1 VSLTVA
7 GWLKQA
13 QACLLDSG
21 SDSARLDA
29 ELLLMHILQVNRAW
43 LFTWPEKEISP
54 DQTSRLSE
62 LLQRRDQGEPI
73 AYLTGVREFWSLPLK
88 VAPSTLIPRPDT
100 ETLIEW
106 ALSLTLPEHTRA
118 VDLGT
123 GTGAIALALA
133 SEHPTWQVSAVEFYS
148 EAVELAREN
157 AERLGL
163 AVKVEQGSWFEPV
176 QGTYDLIVSNP
187 PYIDPQDH
195 HLDEG
200 DVRFEPR
207 SALVANNGG
216 MSDLEHIIATA
227 PQYLND
233 NGWLLLEHGYNQADA
248 VCDCL
253 RQHGFVDVENR
264 RDLGGQPRI
273 SAGRWTGGW
282 VGHCAGKRNGDE
294 RYER

>member
-21 SDSARLDA
+21 SDSARLDT

-62 LLQRRDQGEPI
+62 LLQRRAQGEPI

-187 PYIDPQDH
+187 PYIDPNDH
-195 HLDEG
+195 HLNEG

-216 MSDLEHIIATA
+216 MSDIEHIIATA
-227 PQYLND
+227 PQYLNA
-233 NGWLLLEHGYNQADA
+233 NAWLLLEHGYDQADA

-253 RQHGFVDVENR
+253 RQHGFIDVENR

-273 SAGRWTGGW
+273 SAGRW

-294 RYER
+294 

>member
-1 VSLTVA
+1 MSLTVA
-7 GWLKQA
+7 DWLKQA
-13 QACLLDSG
+13 QVCLSDVDNENGS
-21 SDSARLDA
+21 SDSPRLDA

-43 LFTWPEKEISP
+43 LFTWPEKELSQ
-54 DQTSRLSE
+54 DQIAQLTT
-62 LLQRRDQGEPI
+62 LLERRKQGEPI

-106 ALSLTLPEHTRA
+106 VLSLPLPEQTRA

-133 SEHPTWQVSAVEFYS
+133 SEYSQWSVSAVEYNP
-148 EAVELAREN
+148 EAVLLAREN
-157 AERLGL
+157 VETLGFN
-163 AVKVEQGSWFEPV
+163 VQVEQGSWFEPLI
-176 QGTYDLIVSNP
+176 GSFDLIVSNP
-187 PYIDPQDH
+187 PYIDSHDH

-207 SALVANNGG
+207 SALVAEDKGL
-216 MSDLEHIIATA
+216 SDLEHIIENA
-227 PQYLND
+227 PQYLNN
-233 NGWLLLEHGYNQADA
+233 NGWLLLEHGYEQAEA
-248 VCDCL
+248 VCDYL

-273 SAGRWTGGW
+273 SGGRWPGSNKETG
-282 VGHCAGKRNGDE
+282 D
-294 RYER
+294 YERR

>member
-43 LFTWPEKEISP
+43 LFTWPEKEIPP
-54 DQTSRLSE
+54 DQTSQLVE
-62 LLQRRDQGEPI
+62 LLQRRAQGEPI

-133 SEHPTWQVSAVEFYS
+133 SEQPRWQVSAVEFYS

-157 AERLGL
+157 AQRLGL

-187 PYIDPQDH
+187 PYIDPNDH
-195 HLDEG
+195 HLNEG

-216 MSDLEHIIATA
+216 MSDIEHIIATA
-227 PQYLND
+227 PQYLNA
-233 NGWLLLEHGYNQADA
+233 NAWLLLEHGYDQADA
-248 VCDCL
+248 VCACL
-253 RQHGFVDVENR
+253 RQHGFIDVENR

-294 RYER
+294 

>member
-1 VSLTVA
+1 MSLTVA

-43 LFTWPEKEISP
+43 LFTWPEKELSPGQIS
-54 DQTSRLSE
+54 QLAE
-62 LLQRRDQGEPI
+62 LLQRRAQGEPI

-106 ALSLTLPEHTRA
+106 ALSLTLPEYTCA

-133 SEHPTWQVSAVEFYS
+133 SEHPTWQVLAVEFNS
-148 EAVELAREN
+148 EAVELARDN
-157 AERLGL
+157 AQRLGF

-187 PYIDPQDH
+187 PYIDPNDH
-195 HLDEG
+195 HLNEG

-233 NGWLLLEHGYNQADA
+233 NGWLLLEHGYDQADA

-253 RQHGFVDVENR
+253 RQHGFIDVENR
-264 RDLGGQPRI
+264 RDLGGLPRI

-282 VGHCAGKRNGDE
+282 VGHCAGERNGDE
-294 RYER
+294 

>member
-1 VSLTVA
+1 MSLTVA
-7 GWLKQA
+7 DWIKQA

-21 SDSARLDA
+21 SDSHRLDA
-29 ELLLMHILQVNRAW
+29 ELLIMHVLQVNRAW
-43 LFTWPEKEISP
+43 LFTWPEKELSP
-54 DQTSRLSE
+54 DQTSQLVE
-62 LLQRRDQGEPI
+62 LLQRRAQGEPI

-106 ALSLTLPEHTRA
+106 ALSLTMPEHTRA

-133 SEHPTWQVSAVEFYS
+133 SEHPTWQVSAVEFNS

-163 AVKVEQGSWFEPV
+163 AVKVEQGSWFEPF

-187 PYIDPQDH
+187 PYIDPNDH

-227 PQYLND
+227 PQYLNA
-233 NGWLLLEHGYNQADA
+233 NAWLLLEHGYDQADA

-264 RDLGGQPRI
+264 RDLGDQPRI
-273 SAGRWTGGW
+273 SGGRWTGDW
-282 VGHCAGKRNGDE
+282 IGHCAGKRNGG
-294 RYER
+294 RMI

>member
-1 VSLTVA
+1 
-7 GWLKQA
+7 
-13 QACLLDSG
+13 
-21 SDSARLDA
+21 
-29 ELLLMHILQVNRAW
+29 M
-43 LFTWPEKEISP
+43 
-54 DQTSRLSE
+54 
-62 LLQRRDQGEPI
+62 
-73 AYLTGVREFWSLPLK
+73 
-88 VAPSTLIPRPDT
+88 
-100 ETLIEW
+100 
-106 ALSLTLPEHTRA
+106 PEHTRA

-133 SEHPTWQVSAVEFYS
+133 SEHPTWQVSAVEFNS

-157 AERLGL
+157 AQRLGL
-163 AVKVEQGSWFEPV
+163 AVKIEQGSWFEPV

-233 NGWLLLEHGYNQADA
+233 NGWLLLEHGYDQADA

-273 SAGRWTGGW
+273 STGRWTGGW

-294 RYER
+294 